1 VPASE
6 RAPRV
11 EQARVRSGGG
21 SSDGLKLEGVIT
33 ELRETIPN
41 AWVITLDSGQ
51 RWRQTYPERYPLQI
65 GKRVQISERRTF
77 GSGYRLTVVGANG
90 FIQVAPVR

>member
-1 VPASE
+1 VQAGE

-11 EQARVRSGGG
+11 EQARVPSGGG
-21 SSDGLKLEGVIT
+21 TSDELKLEGVIT
-33 ELRETIPN
+33 ALRETVPN

-51 RWRQTYPERYPLQI
+51 VWRQTYPERYPLQV
-65 GKRVQISERRTF
+65 GKRVQISERRNF